1 MKYMKKTKK
10 SRSARYGIHKVKTTA
25 LILTFI
31 LTFMFIMMLTPQT
44 FATPGDIDND
54 GITDSKEKELANK
67 YAPVL
72 YFEKGERLFPTSIE
86 YYLENCNLNQSRS
99 GDDLIKSAPINVSDI
114 STYTDSNA
122 KYYLDNTLGGIN
134 DTKIMEDYED
144 KKSSLGYI
152 VYCRVTGDIYN
163 GKTYFV
169 IQYWFFYVF
178 NPSTLNQ
185 HEGDWEMIQ
194 VILNSEENPEFVA
207 YSQHMGGERA
217 NWADIN
223 KNGDY
228 PNVYIA
234 LNSHANYIRSY
245 EGAVG
250 LANDKVSD
258 DGLVLKLGDYSIT
271 MLGEKGSGNHEASQ
285 GWIEFAG
292 NWGEY
297 GGEESGIL
305 GERGSH
311 GPAYREDGRM
321 WDDPI
326 AWSMGLMRA
335 NSLWFGLN
343 WIVYNFILVFSLIIV
358 VILIICGFGILK
370 KHRSTG
376 LGPRK
381 VSMLYVDKFDLKS
394 MGNILGM
401 VSIIVAIFALF
412 YPWYY
417 INADVAT
424 SGISTGGTVN
434 LVSIDGLNGVLV
446 NWFMSEGIIQMFGL
460 AIPFSIIIGAGFALF
475 ILSTVGLNS
484 SSKLGRKYI
493 SRGIRNAVPVIIILI
508 VIVLLGSI
516 VSLIAPG
523 LSGQLP
529 PEALSEATDIFNAI
543 GKSPL
548 SGELSKDISQSAGS
562 PQTIN
567 LVWGM
572 GSGGYMLIASAAI
585 GMIAGVLEIIA
596 HTQFFKSKKEEIQ
609 KEPG

>member
-1 MKYMKKTKK
+1 MKYMEKTKK

-178 NPSTLNQ
+178 NPGTLNQ

-223 KNGDY
+223 KDGDY

-271 MLGEKGSGNHEASQ
+271 MLGEKGSGNHEVSQ

-305 GERGSH
+305 GERGPH

-321 WDDPI
+321 WDEPI

-358 VILIICGFGILK
+358 VTLIICGFGILK

-376 LGPRK
+376 LGPKK

-567 LVWGM
+567 LAWGM

-596 HTQFFKSKKEEIQ
+596 HTQFFKSKKEEMQ
-609 KEPG
+609 KKPG